1 MRTPPRGCHYKLL
14 ETLVILR
21 ATPQLRTP
29 PVFWDCRFEAASPAL
44 LGIPPNAQ
52 LRMYLD
58 TYMRAA
64 LTRVWFEAASPD
76 AARAALRLR
85 DALMARQLCCAV
97 ATVYL
102 ALHPCQ
108 KAAHF
113 LMHTRPPDY
122 GHISGRPRRSS
133 GDTRCT
139 HACPRCCARK
149 GS

>member
-1 MRTPPRGCHYKLL
+1 M
-14 ETLVILR
+14 LR
-21 ATPQLRTP
+21 ATPQLRATL

-52 LRMYLD
+52 LRTYLD

-64 LTRVWFEAASPD
+64 ITRVWFKVASPD

-85 DALMARQLCCAV
+85 DALTARQLCCAV
-97 ATVYL
+97 ASVYL

-113 LMHTRPPDY
+113 LMHTRPPDHG

-133 GDTRCT
+133 GGAIRQS
-139 HACPRCCARK
+139 HRLEFLFL
-149 GS
+149 